1 MWRNEKSQKFIEKE
15 PSNFVGRKIEKME
28 QVPIDVDE
36 KLSVKAEKIK
46 QKRKML
52 ETKLEENTNEKTSNE
67 KTKKK

>member
-1 MWRNEKSQKFIEKE
+1 MWRKEKSQKFIAKE

-46 QKRKML
+46 QKKKML
-52 ETKLEENTNEKTSNE
+52 ETKLEENTPAM
-67 KTKKK
+67 KKLKKSK

>member
-1 MWRNEKSQKFIEKE
+1 MWRKEKSQKFIAKE

-52 ETKLEENTNEKTSNE
+52 ETKLEENTNEKRSNE

>member
-46 QKRKML
+46 QKRKRL
-52 ETKLEENTNEKTSNE
+52 ETKLEEKTQAM
-67 KTKKK
+67 KKLKKSK